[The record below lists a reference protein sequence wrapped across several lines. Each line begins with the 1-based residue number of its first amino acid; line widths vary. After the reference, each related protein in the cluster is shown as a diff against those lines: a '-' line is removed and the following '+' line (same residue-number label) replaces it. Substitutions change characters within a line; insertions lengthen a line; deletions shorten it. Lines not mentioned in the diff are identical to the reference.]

1 MVDILSEIITCIV
14 LKREK
19 VEPRNMVIVKR
30 DTIMR
35 IIRRRLSEIYNEFNN
50 RCRRV
55 NWIGYNIIIF
65 FFFFIVETKRW
76 RSIVRFAWNPSP
88 LRFTLIGTTLFYL
101 IFTFLNHQQ
110 FSTIIIY
117 VQSIQTPLLQR
128 RDTTFMYD
136 VSFFSS
142 REWIAVKSTGTNSIL
157 LIKIISLNEDKRTR
171 YVNDHVKIFP
181 RKLSHRNNLYFSDS
195 LSRSNG

>member
-1 MVDILSEIITCIV
+1 MGISRTVILTRLTRKLCWKLERGDMVDILSEIITCIV

-65 FFFFIVETKRW
+65 
-76 RSIVRFAWNPSP
+76 
-88 LRFTLIGTTLFYL
+88 
-101 IFTFLNHQQ
+101 LN
-110 FSTIIIY
+110 
-117 VQSIQTPLLQR
+117 
-128 RDTTFMYD
+128 
-136 VSFFSS
+136 
-142 REWIAVKSTGTNSIL
+142 
-157 LIKIISLNEDKRTR
+157 
-171 YVNDHVKIFP
+171 
-181 RKLSHRNNLYFSDS
+181 
-195 LSRSNG
+195 